1 MFVVFEGIDGSGKTT
16 LSNQVA
22 KTLRREGLSVEHVR
36 EGGEFGSV
44 VVQAMR
50 ELSRD
55 QRNLALGP
63 RAELLLFAAR
73 DAQLLEE
80 TTRPALGR
88 AEVVLADR
96 YLYTAEVLASAGR
109 GLPLEVI
116 EPVLL
121 AAAGGLVPDLV
132 ILLDTDPQIARARRR
147 LAKILTPDP
156 RPSSRKGLAGV
167 GLAYRL
173 RKGYRQIAARE
184 SDRWITI
191 DNTEAD
197 VDQLVPHLARIIA
210 TAVRQGVPAARVLA
224 HSERPPPPAE
234 AMPIATPS
242 DALDAFLDWVDRRL
256 EHEPGIAAYFVGGLA
271 GPQVDERRWALARR
285 APEAV
290 AAGLWGLNDPVSWQ
304 LRLQLAPSM
313 PRLIARSLGGPSLG
327 TSQAHALR
335 RELASKAP
343 AEIAA
348 SLEARDDETS
358 WELREE
364 LYQLAPDAVVASL
377 KCLGS
382 DRAWALRA
390 RWLAQG
396 GGLPSAVEGYPG
408 ARAAARAVLGLD
420 DAAAWE
426 WRKAALAEAPVAA
439 LASLSGLEGD
449 RSWRWRQR
457 YRDRAPKVIARTLD
471 GMTGVE
477 AWALRQALTP
487 HCKETLDSIYGLNG
501 DEAWR
506 LRATG
511 ADLWPSAVVKSLGP
525 LASTTEGRELVAR
538 QLGRNPGDLLLLKH
552 AAAIALETPPLSR
565 VRYRRLDGKP

>member
-22 KTLRREGLSVEHVR
+22 KTLRQAGLSVEHVR
-36 EGGEFGSV
+36 ESGQFGSV

-55 QRNLALGP
+55 QRNLALGS

-80 TTRPALGR
+80 TTRPALGL
-88 AEVVLADR
+88 ADVVLADR

-109 GLPLEVI
+109 GLPHEVI

-121 AAAGGLVPDLV
+121 AASGGLVPDLV
-132 ILLDTDPQIARARRR
+132 ILLDTDPQVARARRR

-156 RPSSRKGLAGV
+156 RPSSRKGLAGA

-197 VDQLVPHLARIIA
+197 VDHLVRHLARVIA

-224 HSERPPPPAE
+224 HSERPPPQAD
-234 AMPIATPS
+234 AVRVSTPS
-242 DALDAFLDWVDRRL
+242 GALDVFLDWVDRRL
-256 EHEPGIAAYFVGGLA
+256 EHEPGLAAYFVGGLA
-271 GPQVDERRWALARR
+271 GRQVDERRWALAKL
-285 APEAV
+285 APEV
-290 AAGLWGLNDPVSWQ
+290 VVAGLWGLNDSVSWQ
-304 LRLQLAPSM
+304 LRLYLARSI

-335 RELASKAP
+335 RELASEAP

-364 LYQLAPDAVVASL
+364 LYRVAPDAVVASL
-377 KCLGS
+377 KCLAS

-390 RWLAQG
+390 RWLAQR
-396 GGLPSAVEGYPG
+396 GGLPSAVENYSG

-420 DAAAWE
+420 DSEAWE

-471 GMTGVE
+471 GMNGAE

-487 HCKETLDSIYGLNG
+487 HCKETLDSIYGLSG

-506 LRATG
+506 LRATF

-565 VRYRRLDGKP
+565 GRYRRLDGKP